1 MDSPWKT
8 DQYTP
13 SSACE
18 ISPPL
23 ALDPEQ
29 FASESSEVI
38 RLTQLIAALPYDPE
52 LWLTRGNCLRL
63 LGYPELG
70 LGDAYKARLLVEA
83 GLLETP
89 SILGDEV
96 RKAFRKKTYEL
107 HTTDP
112 AWMRWADSV
121 STPEL
126 LAGKVEEMLK
136 RLELQIWTELM
147 EGLMAANCCSD
158 YGRLSRE
165 AVEKFPDDE
174 FFPSEVLNSDAW
186 YAQREEILTAR
197 VDSGDMAEAQKATT
211 LLNGGVYPVP
221 YPFMGEG
228 FLIRD
233 EAVFKGI
240 EEDFK
245 RVSTNCMVVRS
256 TIRNTVGENGDEATT
271 EDDCIGAIA
280 TRDIVSGETVLI
292 DSMSAGSV
300 GVDADPGGCPTCC
313 ACPVSNFWNTCCS
326 VLYCSQVCADV
337 AIATFH
343 NPICGKDFEY
353 LYTAAR
359 KATVTTDF
367 SLDALLLMRIIAL
380 SLAEDVEHPLM
391 SQVMVRLTPAYGF
404 KEPNLIIFNF
414 ADHIQTPI
422 SILQTFSINIFTNP
436 LYDTWVLHTM
446 KCRLQN
452 NKHGQTL
459 GDWPGT
465 SISGLYSMLNH
476 SCSPNVDWRHD
487 SASSE
492 VTMFATR
499 DCKEGEDLCI
509 SYIGSVGNEMPV
521 VERRRKLMGWFGMPC
536 RCEKCMEEAT
546 AIGESEV
553 LVAAEGLEITA

>member
-1 MDSPWKT
+1 M
-8 DQYTP
+8 
-13 SSACE
+13 
-18 ISPPL
+18 
-23 ALDPEQ
+23 
-29 FASESSEVI
+29 
-38 RLTQLIAALPYDPE
+38 PYDPE

-70 LGDAYKARLLVEA
+70 LGDTYKARLLVEA
-83 GLLETP
+83 GLLDKETS

-96 RKAFRKKTYEL
+96 RKAFRKKTYVL

-126 LAGKVEEMLK
+126 LAEKVTELMK

-158 YGRLSRE
+158 YARLSRE
-165 AVEKFPDDE
+165 AVEKFPDDD

-186 YAQREEILTAR
+186 YAEREEILVAR
-197 VDSGDMAEAQKATT
+197 VKRGSMTEEQKETT

-221 YPFMGEG
+221 YPFMEEG
-228 FLIRD
+228 LLIRD
-233 EAVFKGI
+233 AAVFADI

-245 RVSTNCMVVRS
+245 KFSKNCMVVRS
-256 TIRNTVGENGDEATT
+256 TIRNTTGKNGREATI
-271 EDDCIGAIA
+271 EDDCIGVVA
-280 TRDIVSGETVLI
+280 TRDIKSGETVLI
-292 DSMSAGSV
+292 DNVSAGSI

-313 ACPVSNFWNTCCS
+313 ACPVKNFWNTCCS
-326 VLYCSQVCADV
+326 VLYCSQTCAEI
-337 AIATFH
+337 ALATFH

-353 LYTAAR
+353 LYVAAR
-359 KATVTTDF
+359 EATVTTDF
-367 SLDALLLMRIIAL
+367 SLDALLLLRVIAF
-380 SLAEDVEHPLM
+380 SLTEDVEHPLK
-391 SQVMVRLTPAYGF
+391 SQLMTRLTSAYNF
-404 KEPNLIIFNF
+404 EEPGLIVFNF

-422 SILQTFSINIFTNP
+422 SILQTVSVNIFTNS

-465 SISGLYSMLNH
+465 SINGLYSMLNH

-492 VTMFATR
+492 VTVFATR
-499 DCKEGEDLCI
+499 DCKKGEELCI
-509 SYIGSVGNEMPV
+509 NYIGSVGNEMGV
-521 VERRRKLMGWFGMPC
+521 AERRRKLMGWFGMPC
-536 RCEKCMEEAT
+536 RCEKCTAEAAALEEH
-546 AIGESEV
+546 G
-553 LVAAEGLEITA
+553 LVAETEALEVAA